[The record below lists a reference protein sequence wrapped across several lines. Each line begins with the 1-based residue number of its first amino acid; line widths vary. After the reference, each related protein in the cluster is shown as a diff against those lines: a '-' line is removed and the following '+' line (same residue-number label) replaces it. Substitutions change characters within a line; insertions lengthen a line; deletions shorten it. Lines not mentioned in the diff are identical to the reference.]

1 MIGSSLKGAIVSGP
15 CNMAKRLFIVLTEQA
30 CASRLA
36 ASPVTESPTLKATQA
51 LR

>member
-1 MIGSSLKGAIVSGP
+1 MQYGQA
-15 CNMAKRLFIVLTEQA
+15 NLFAVLTEQA

-36 ASPVTESPTLKATQA
+36 ASPVTESLTINATQA